1 MPLLSPL
8 LVTLEASHPNPWRLT
23 LRPHPLAEFEDDYMS
38 LGSMITQA
46 RKSAGLSIDD
56 LSAATNIRGPLL
68 KEMESDN
75 FSQCGGE
82 TYARGH
88 IRNIAIKLGV
98 DPQIFISAFE
108 EEQMHIDRS
117 MQDLFV
123 ENSVMKQPEEAR
135 KVSWKVLA
143 SISIASLGIAGLVQ
157 IIVSNT
163 SSPTVPTPITS
174 VSASPTASA
183 QATPSDEPTVST
195 GTGVEVV
202 ITASRAKSWLFVS
215 DASGRTL
222 FSGQISAGATK
233 TFSSDASL
241 NMKIG
246 NAGGVDLVVNGKKI
260 DSIGADGEVVS
271 VSYGVDS

>member
-1 MPLLSPL
+1 
-8 LVTLEASHPNPWRLT
+8 
-23 LRPHPLAEFEDDYMS
+23 MS
-38 LGSMITQA
+38 LGSMISKA
-46 RKSAGLSIDD
+46 RLDARLSIED
-56 LSAATNIRGPLL
+56 LSASTNIRPQLL
-68 KEMESDN
+68 RDIESNN
-75 FSQCGGE
+75 FLTCGGD

-88 IRNIAIKLGV
+88 IRNIAQRLGV
-98 DPQIFISAFE
+98 DPQIFLTIFE
-108 EEQMHIDRS
+108 DEQMHVDRS
-117 MQDLFV
+117 MQDMLV
-123 ENSVMKQPEEAR
+123 ETNAMRQPEEVR
-135 KVSWKVLA
+135 KISWKVLA
-143 SISIASLGIAGLVQ
+143 TLSIGSLGIAGLVQ

-163 SSPTVPTPITS
+163 SSPSVPAPITS

-183 QATPSDEPTVST
+183 EPTPSDEPTVST

-260 DSIGADGEVVS
+260 DSIGGDGEVVS

>member
-1 MPLLSPL
+1 MISK
-8 LVTLEASHPNPWRLT
+8 ARL
-23 LRPHPLAEFEDDYMS
+23 D
-38 LGSMITQA
+38 A
-46 RKSAGLSIDD
+46 RLSIED
-56 LSAATNIRGPLL
+56 LSASTNIRPQLL
-68 KEMESDN
+68 RDIESNN
-75 FSQCGGE
+75 FLTCGGD

-88 IRNIAIKLGV
+88 IRNIAQRLGV
-98 DPQIFISAFE
+98 DPQIFLTIFE
-108 EEQMHIDRS
+108 DEQMHVDRS
-117 MQDLFV
+117 MQDMLV
-123 ENSVMKQPEEAR
+123 ETNAMRQPEEVR
-135 KVSWKVLA
+135 KISWKVLA
-143 SISIASLGIAGLVQ
+143 TLSIGSLGIAGLVQ

-163 SSPTVPTPITS
+163 SSPSVPAPITS

-183 QATPSDEPTVST
+183 EPTPSDEPTVST

-241 NMKIG
+241 NFKIG

-260 DSIGADGEVVS
+260 DSIGGDGEVVS

>member
-1 MPLLSPL
+1 M
-8 LVTLEASHPNPWRLT
+8 T
-23 LRPHPLAEFEDDYMS
+23 
-38 LGSMITQA
+38 LGSMISNA
-46 RKSAGLSIDD
+46 RIDARLSIED
-56 LSAATNIRGPLL
+56 LSASTNIRPQLL
-68 KEMESDN
+68 RDIESNN
-75 FSQCGGE
+75 FSSCGGD

-88 IRNIAIKLGV
+88 IRNIAQRLGV
-98 DPQIFISAFE
+98 DPQIFLTIFE
-108 EEQMHIDRS
+108 DEQMHVDRS
-117 MQDLFV
+117 MQDMLV
-123 ENSVMKQPEEAR
+123 ETNAMRQPEEVR
-135 KVSWKVLA
+135 KISWKVLA
-143 SISIASLGIAGLVQ
+143 TLSIGSLGIAGLVQ

-163 SSPTVPTPITS
+163 SSPSVPAPITS

-183 QATPSDEPTVST
+183 EPTPSDEPTVST

-241 NMKIG
+241 NFKIG

-260 DSIGADGEVVS
+260 DSIGGDGEVVS

>member
-1 MPLLSPL
+1 
-8 LVTLEASHPNPWRLT
+8 
-23 LRPHPLAEFEDDYMS
+23 MS
-38 LGSMITQA
+38 LGSMISKA
-46 RKSAGLSIDD
+46 RLDARLSIED
-56 LSAATNIRGPLL
+56 LSASTNIRPQLL
-68 KEMESDN
+68 RDIESNN
-75 FSQCGGE
+75 FLTCGGDA
-82 TYARGH
+82 YARGH
-88 IRNIAIKLGV
+88 IRNIAQRLGV
-98 DPQIFISAFE
+98 DPQIFLTIFE
-108 EEQMHIDRS
+108 DEQMHVDRS
-117 MQDLFV
+117 MQDMLV
-123 ENSVMKQPEEAR
+123 ETNAMRQPEEVR
-135 KVSWKVLA
+135 KISWKVLA
-143 SISIASLGIAGLVQ
+143 TLSIGSLGIAGLVQ

-163 SSPTVPTPITS
+163 SSPSVPAPITS

-183 QATPSDEPTVST
+183 EPTPSDEPTVST

-241 NMKIG
+241 NFKIG

-260 DSIGADGEVVS
+260 DSIGGDGEVVS